1 MRGGQLRYDYWVL
14 RYVPDPI
21 RGEFVNIG
29 VIAGWDDDWSFR
41 RVNNLRRAARL
52 GGTASLTSSFLKRI
66 EDAIDSNLDSVEAS
80 LSRSSSRFNRGEAED
95 LRVRMNNIVQLSEPR
110 PVLAA
115 TSEEAAD
122 MAYELMVVDSDAG
135 VSHRSRTRVVH
146 RLRDAFELNPDV
158 VQHVARFQIAAVGS
172 QETSVDFAIRDGFVH
187 QMSQVWAFDVKNTRH
202 LQTQIQAWNYL
213 LGLLRHEGG
222 QLASRSGH
230 DVASIPPGVD
240 VNAVFTPPNTTAGEE
255 QFEIAQ
261 EGWQRLGVQV
271 VSASDAGQVVAE
283 AERLLMGDSRA

>member
-1 MRGGQLRYDYWVL
+1 MRYDYWVI

-52 GGTASLTSSFLKRI
+52 GGSPVLTSSFLRRI
-66 EDAIDSNLDSVEAS
+66 EEAIESGLESVESS
-80 LSRSSSRFNRGEAED
+80 LADGRSSFGRGEVED
-95 LRVRMNNIVQLSEPR
+95 LRTRMNSIVQLSEPR

-122 MAYELMVVDSDAG
+122 LAYELMIVDSDAS

-146 RLRDAFELNPDV
+146 SLRDAFELNSELV
-158 VQHVARFQIAAVGS
+158 RHVARFQVAAVGS
-172 QETSVDFAIRDGFVH
+172 QETSVDFAVRDGVVH

-213 LGLLRHEGG
+213 LGLLRDDGG
-222 QLASRSGH
+222 RLASRSGRDIVAIPR
-230 DVASIPPGVD
+230 DVE
-240 VNAVFTPPNTTAGEE
+240 VNAVFTSPDNTCRRGPVRDC
-255 QFEIAQ
+255 Q
-261 EGWQRLGVQV
+261 GRLGAPR
-271 VSASDAGQVVAE
+271 ST
-283 AERLLMGDSRA
+283 GDPIVRRWPGHRRG

>member
-1 MRGGQLRYDYWVL
+1 MRYDYWVI

-29 VIAGWDDDWSFR
+29 VIAGRDDDWSFR

-52 GGTASLTSSFLKRI
+52 GGTAALTSSFLRRI
-66 EDAIDSNLDSVEAS
+66 EEAIDSGLDSVEAS
-80 LSRSSSRFNRGEAED
+80 LSRVSSGFSRGEAED
-95 LRVRMNNIVQLSEPR
+95 LRIRMNNIVQLSEPR

-135 VSHRSRTRVVH
+135 ISHRSRTRVVH
-146 RLRDAFELNPDV
+146 RLRDAFELNSEL

-172 QETSVDFAIRDGFVH
+172 QETSVDFAIRDGVVH

-213 LGLLRHEGG
+213 LGLLRDEGG
-222 QLASRSGH
+222 RLASKSGH
-230 DVASIPPGVD
+230 DVVAIPPRVD
-240 VNAVFTPPNTTAGEE
+240 VNAVFTPPNTAAGEA

-261 EGWQRLGVQV
+261 EGWERLGVQV
-271 VSASDAGQVVAE
+271 IPASDAGQVVVE
-283 AERLLMGDSRA
+283 AERLLLDSSQV